1 MKQYIYLIILLVC
14 PVWAQAQLPMNGWQ
28 THFSYNDVT
37 QIEQSPDKIYAVSGN
52 ALFSV
57 DKEEGNIQTYSKL
70 TGLNGN
76 AVAAIKYIP
85 KCSLFSIRTAIST

>member
-1 MKQYIYLIILLVC
+1 MKHSFTIITFFLCSLL
-14 PVWAQAQLPMNGWQ
+14 AQAQLPMNGWQ

-57 DKEEGNIQTYSKL
+57 DKEDGNIQTYSKL

-76 AVAAIKYIP
+76 TVSAIKYMP
-85 KCSLFSIRTAIST
+85 